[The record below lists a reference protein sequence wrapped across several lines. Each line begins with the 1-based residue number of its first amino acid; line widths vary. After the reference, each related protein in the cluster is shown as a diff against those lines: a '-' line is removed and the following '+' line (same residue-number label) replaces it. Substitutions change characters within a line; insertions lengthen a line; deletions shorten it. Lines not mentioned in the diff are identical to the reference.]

1 MRIQI
6 IYTEMRFILATK
18 LSQGLLNQNSVYI
31 NGARADPPA
40 KTISMPKSRRIII
53 NGNSQNFF
61 LVLRKV
67 QRSFKNSVI
76 CIRFFSCNQNI
87 FFKSNES
94 YI

>member
-1 MRIQI
+1 
-6 IYTEMRFILATK
+6 MRFILATK

-67 QRSFKNSVI
+67 HRSFRNSVI
-76 CIRFFSCNQNI
+76 CIHFIRQSKHI
-87 FFKSNES
+87 F
-94 YI
+94 